1 MTGENRDYT
10 KRVTNGSE
18 KGTSPVFAYYEESM
32 NHYTLLILG
41 AVSKDII
48 ITPEDT
54 EYSIG
59 GAVVYSSV
67 AVKHL
72 GANLLAVTKLHP
84 DDTSALEIFDRYNVP
99 YLVRESP
106 TTTSIRNTYHTAD
119 RDRRTCEALS
129 MVAPFTLDDM
139 PADVTADV
147 YYLGGLMKGEF
158 PEDFVLAMT
167 QRGKVAIDAQGFMR
181 VNENGPMVFRDWD
194 NKKEVIAAV
203 HYLKTDAA
211 EAETLT
217 GEQDRFKAIKMLASW
232 GAKEIM
238 LTHHTEVL
246 VCVDGEIYA
255 SPFTARNLSGRTGR
269 GDTCF
274 ASYCYWRQH
283 HTPEEACRFAAAVT
297 SCKMEQPGPY
307 TGNLEEIVK
316 LI

>member
-1 MTGENRDYT
+1 MT
-10 KRVTNGSE
+10 
-18 KGTSPVFAYYEESM
+18 
-32 NHYTLLILG
+32 HYDLLILG

-67 AVKHL
+67 ALQHL
-72 GANLLAVTKLHP
+72 GAKILAVTKLHP
-84 DDTSALEIFDRYNVP
+84 DDRPALEIFERHNVP
-99 YLVRESP
+99 HLARESAS
-106 TTTSIRNTYHTAD
+106 TTSIRNTYHTAD
-119 RDRRTCEALS
+119 RDRRTCEAIG
-129 MVAPFTLDDM
+129 MVEPFTLDDV
-139 PADVTADV
+139 PGDVTADV

-158 PEDFVLAMT
+158 PEPFVLAMT
-167 QRGKVAIDAQGFMR
+167 ERGRVAIDAQGFMR

-194 NKKEVIAAV
+194 NKRGIIGAV

-217 GEQDRFKAIKMLASW
+217 GEQDRFKAIKILASW

-246 VCVDGEIYA
+246 VCVEGEICA
-255 SPFTARNLSGRTGR
+255 APFTAQNLSGRTGR

-274 ASYCYWRQH
+274 ASYCYWRLR
-283 HTPEEACRFAAAVT
+283 HTPEEACRFAAEVT
-297 SCKMEQPGPY
+297 SRKMERPGPF
-307 TGNLEEIVK
+307 TGSIEDVLK
-316 LI
+316 

>member
-1 MTGENRDYT
+1 MT
-10 KRVTNGSE
+10 
-18 KGTSPVFAYYEESM
+18 
-32 NHYTLLILG
+32 HYDLLILG

-48 ITPEDT
+48 ITPEDSSH
-54 EYSIG
+54 SIG

-72 GANLLAVTKLHP
+72 GANLLAVTKLNR
-84 DDTSALEIFDRYNVP
+84 DDKQALAVFERYGVP
-99 YLVRESP
+99 YLFRESP
-106 TTTSIRNTYHTAD
+106 STTSIRNTYHTAD

-129 MVAPFTLDDM
+129 MVAPFTLDDV
-139 PADVTADV
+139 PPDVTADV
-147 YYLGGLMKGEF
+147 YYLGGLMRGEF
-158 PEDFVLAMT
+158 PEAFVLAMT
-167 QRGKVAIDAQGFMR
+167 ERGKVAIDAQGFMR

-217 GEQDRFKAIKMLASW
+217 GEQDRLKAIKILASW

-238 LTHHTEVL
+238 LTHSSEVL
-246 VCVDGEIYA
+246 VCVDGEIHA
-255 SPFTARNLSGRTGR
+255 APFTARNLSGRTGR

-283 HTPEEACRFAAAVT
+283 HTPEEACYFAAAVT
-297 SCKMEQPGPY
+297 SCKMESPGPF
-307 TGNLEEIVK
+307 TGSVESIADRL
-316 LI
+316 